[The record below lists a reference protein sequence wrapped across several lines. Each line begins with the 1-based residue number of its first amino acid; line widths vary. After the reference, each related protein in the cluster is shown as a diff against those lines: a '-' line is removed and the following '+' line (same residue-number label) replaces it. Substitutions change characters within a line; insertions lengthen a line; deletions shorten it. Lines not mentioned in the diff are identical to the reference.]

1 MQWIFGFKTP
11 KIGSTKFNKE
21 WAKTR
26 HFTTYPRHWIILF
39 ENFNAKINCFYF
51 YFTFLNWKSNMLF
64 IIILPMLTSF
74 WYSIYWFAWLSRY
87 WRFPYY
93 TYISIMNI
101 LLLQIIKRK
110 IDIVYI
116 YSTDFQGKLSTFIIN
131 LRVGF

>member
-1 MQWIFGFKTP
+1 MQWIFRFKTP
-11 KIGSTKFNKE
+11 KIGSTKFNKK

-26 HFTTYPRHWIILF
+26 RFTAYPSHWVILF
-39 ENFNAKINCFYF
+39 ENFNDKIHCFRFYF
-51 YFTFLNWKSNMLF
+51 KSSRLF
-64 IIILPMLTSF
+64 VRTLPMLKNF

-87 WRFPYY
+87 WQFPYY

-116 YSTDFQGKLSTFIIN
+116 YSTDFKGKVIN
-131 LRVGF
+131 FHYKFACLKVGF